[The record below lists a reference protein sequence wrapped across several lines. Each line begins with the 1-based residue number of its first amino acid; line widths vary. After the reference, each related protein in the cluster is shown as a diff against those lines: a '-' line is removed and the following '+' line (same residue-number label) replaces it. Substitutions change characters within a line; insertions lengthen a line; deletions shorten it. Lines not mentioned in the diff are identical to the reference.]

1 MITGTINSVI
11 PGTQYLIQVPPGISG
26 KRERIKYRVPI
37 SITHDYE
44 LQRLL
49 GLLNAFCV
57 DFRSN
62 AV

>member
-49 GLLNAFCV
+49 GLLNAFV
-57 DFRSN
+57 
-62 AV
+62 